1 MLVLGVF
8 LVAVGGVRRK
18 MLSRISDNLLSSLDL
33 AAAISQIP
41 LVHYVQE
48 GGKLTADLVVAVH
61 PIGNS
66 NEADVSLSE
75 IDLGVITD
83 FKVITTD
90 TAHILRDNH
99 TDLTRFDVLNQTFPI
114 GSVEAAAAVTVI
126 GVLGDVSVAV
136 LFSIG
141 FEHFLLIHDG
151 IAIAKLLVV
160 SGQSFIKGSNL
171 SVNLLVVHH

>member
-1 MLVLGVF
+1 
-8 LVAVGGVRRK
+8 
-18 MLSRISDNLLSSLDL
+18 MLSRIADDLLGSSDL
-33 AAAISQIP
+33 AAAISQVPFI
-41 LVHYVQE
+41 HHVQKRSE
-48 GGKLTADLVVAVH
+48 LATSLIFTIHSV
-61 PIGNS
+61 GNS
-66 NEADVSLSE
+66 NEADISLSE

-90 TAHILRDNH
+90 TAHILRDDH
-99 TDLTRFDVLNQTFPI
+99 TDLTRFNVLNKTFPI

-126 GVLGDVSVAV
+126 GVVDDVSVAV
-136 LFSIG
+136 LFAIG

-160 SGQSFIKGSNL
+160 SGQSFIKGSNQ